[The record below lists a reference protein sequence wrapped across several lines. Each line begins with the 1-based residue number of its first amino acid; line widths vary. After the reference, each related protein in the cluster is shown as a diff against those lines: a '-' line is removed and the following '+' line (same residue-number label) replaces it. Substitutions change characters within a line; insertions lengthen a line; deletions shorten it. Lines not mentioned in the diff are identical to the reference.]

1 MQWKSAIINAVTVPM
16 DQCEVYCFAKKHSGD
31 SDSQFINCHTVVWLV
46 VLILNYY
53 TTTLKFVTELML
65 KSTV

>member
-1 MQWKSAIINAVTVPM
+1 M

-46 VLILNYY
+46 VLILNYS

-65 KSTV
+65 KMTV